1 VGNALRGVPS
11 GAPAGLTRSDSGG
24 PARPTRLDLARWL
37 VHPENP
43 LPPRVQMNRLWMH
56 YFGRGLVETDEDF
69 GTQGSP
75 PTHPELLDWLAAEF
89 IRQGW
94 SLKEMHRL
102 VVTSSTYRQTSIV
115 QSSKFKVQGSGNTTL
130 NFELGTLNL
139 SSHPDPDNR
148 LLW

>member
-1 VGNALRGVPS
+1 TYICLRGDFLRPDKDTGPLIPDVLDAVPPKLSSIVPLPLGEGARRAGEGLPLVGNRP
-11 GAPAGLTRSDSGG
+11 T
-24 PARPTRLDLARWL
+24 PTRLDLAHWL

-43 LPPRVQMNRLWMH
+43 LTPRVQMNRLWMH

-89 IRQGW
+89 IRQDW

-102 VVTSSTYRQTSIV
+102 IVT
-115 QSSKFKVQGSGNTTL
+115 
-130 NFELGTLNL
+130 
-139 SSHPDPDNR
+139 
-148 LLW
+148 